1 MVTAVAGADQGTSKS
16 SVTAVL
22 VRLLHGSQL
31 TSFWLWGHW
40 EKYLLF
46 FLFSIKII
54 FWLFQMIVVSYNGA
68 EQHKSV
74 TSSDFRAVR
83 IPPGWFN
90 KGQDLKIA
98 CKRIIFEKQEKAD
111 GSVPGQSYFSEK
123 EESFLSPVT
132 SSLLDHCPIFRAAIR
147 LILVKLHLVLKF
159 IPQV

>member
-90 KGQDLKIA
+90 KGQELKIA
-98 CKRIIFEKQEKAD
+98 CKRITLRSRKRLMVVFQ
-111 GSVPGQSYFSEK
+111 GSPTSQRKRSLFSA
-123 EESFLSPVT
+123 LSPVPCLIIALY
-132 SSLLDHCPIFRAAIR
+132 SELLSD
-147 LILVKLHLVLKF
+147 
-159 IPQV
+159 